1 MERFNVVLPLFK
13 LHKIW
18 FPLEMKE
25 SAPLAEAIDELSLA
39 SRKGFKSKHDD
50 FIDTISMLGSMDPW
64 KPSQVTPKP
73 QEGDRYWEDWGDGDD
88 DHNALDGYLV

>member
-18 FPLEMKE
+18 FPLELRE
-25 SAPLAEAIDELSLA
+25 SAPMAEAMDELTLA

-50 FIDTISMLGSMDPW
+50 FIDTISMLGSMEPW
-64 KPSQVTPKP
+64 KPSQVTPRP
-73 QEGDRYWEDWGDGDD
+73 QVGDKMWDDWDDKDDGQ
-88 DHNALDGYLV
+88 NILDGYLV